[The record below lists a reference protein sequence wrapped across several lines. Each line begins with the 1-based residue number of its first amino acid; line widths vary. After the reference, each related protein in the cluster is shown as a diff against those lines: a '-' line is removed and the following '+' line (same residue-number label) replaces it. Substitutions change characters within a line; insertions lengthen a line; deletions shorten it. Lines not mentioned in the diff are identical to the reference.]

1 MSLNTTFC
9 QKSYHCFVIT
19 AVITQNCS
27 CVFDFTFLMSS
38 SVWISGESPPCTH
51 RNCWFIRAARGRQS
65 NASMQ
70 ESYTCSEYL
79 ILPAGWGSRQTFQD
93 LKQRK
98 RLSVFWHALNW
109 TLLQMHSR
117 SLSLGDWCTQN
128 KQAFTW
134 TEVSN
139 LKASDRISL
148 KTRLLTRCGNGTY
161 I

>member
-98 RLSVFWHALNW
+98 RLSVFWHALNSHHCYKCTVGPCHW
-109 TLLQMHSR
+109 ETDARRTNRPLHGQKLVIWRLQ
-117 SLSLGDWCTQN
+117 
-128 KQAFTW
+128 
-134 TEVSN
+134 TESV
-139 LKASDRISL
+139 
-148 KTRLLTRCGNGTY
+148 
-161 I
+161 